1 MPRRSNGPRL
11 WFDKDRNTF
20 TIIDG
25 RSRHRT
31 GFGPEE
37 IGRAEKALRD
47 HITGKHKPSVNE
59 APVIADVIAV
69 YAEEHIKD
77 AISGK
82 HIQYD
87 LRHLTKWWGAKKV
100 TDISATT
107 CRAYVAHRNGTV
119 SSRRELAFLNA
130 AIQHW
135 KANHAPQMATPKIK
149 LPPKPEPRQDFM
161 TREEAARFLR
171 VARRTPHLARFF
183 LIGWYTGT
191 RRSALCRLKWNMV
204 DLQTGIMRRRP
215 RGVPET
221 KKRTPPVKVGF
232 RLLAHLRRWH
242 RMDKNPTGPIIHFRG
257 KAIGRPEK
265 AWPRVRK
272 LAKLPAYVTPH
283 VLRHS
288 RATHSLRAGGKPW
301 DVANALGMSV
311 EVLLKVYGHHI
322 PDWQTDVSNLR

>member
-1 MPRRSNGPRL
+1 MPRVSHGAKL
-11 WFDKDRNTF
+11 WLDKKRNKY

-47 HITGKHKPSVNE
+47 YITGKHRPTVSE
-59 APVIADVIAV
+59 APLIADVIAT

-87 LRHLTKWWGAKKV
+87 LRHLTKWWGTKKV
-100 TDISATT
+100 TDISVAT
-107 CRAYVAHRNGTV
+107 CKAYVAHRNGVV
-119 SSRRELAFLNA
+119 SARRELGFLNA

-149 LPPKPEPRQDFM
+149 LPPRPEPRQDFM

-171 VARRTPHLARFF
+171 IARKRPHLARFF

-191 RRSALCRLKWNMV
+191 RRTAICRLKWNMV
-204 DLQTGIMRRRP
+204 DLETGIMRRRP
-215 RGVPET
+215 RGEPET
-221 KKRTPPVKVGF
+221 KKRRPPVKVGF

-242 RMDKNPTGPIIHFRG
+242 RLDKNPVGPIVHFNG
-257 KAIGRPEK
+257 KPIGRPEK
-265 AWPRVRK
+265 SWPRVRK
-272 LAKLPAYVTPH
+272 LAKLPAYITPH
-283 VLRHS
+283 ILRHS

-311 EVLLKVYGHHI
+311 DVLLKVYGHHI